1 MKKLTLL
8 LFALLATAACHAQKR
23 YVTLTTVQ
31 ASSPYAILSG
41 DVPST
46 MKTEYY
52 YPEVAGS
59 IFSWTGDLLNQLGDE
74 GFKVNRM
81 TSYVNPSNNYQY
93 VIYVLSRQGATPPP
107 SDAIEKVTDIDEQE
121 PREVA
126 RYNLQGLPV
135 SDKEKGIQIIVYSN
149 YTTKTI
155 IKE

>member
-1 MKKLTLL
+1 
-8 LFALLATAACHAQKR
+8 
-23 YVTLTTVQ
+23 
-31 ASSPYAILSG
+31 
-41 DVPST
+41 
-46 MKTEYY
+46 
-52 YPEVAGS
+52 
-59 IFSWTGDLLNQLGDE
+59 
-74 GFKVNRM
+74 M

-93 VIYVLSRQGATPPP
+93 VIYVLSRQTATPTP
-107 SDAIEKVTDIDEQE
+107 SDAIEKVTDLDEQE